1 MKHSTAFQR
10 EIQRTKIKEQD
21 VLFKSRTAFK
31 MSVTTVPLSRTQVDC
46 ITTETSSELAAWPSG
61 CGGGF
66 AIPPREE
73 ELLWLQGKAPCLIS
87 STQFV
92 GLGEKPSFHLESHE
106 GIFKELAI
114 VLLLAKARVCVQ
126 NKKDEV
132 HFCNL
137 C

>member
-1 MKHSTAFQR
+1 MKHSTVFQR

-31 MSVTTVPLSRTQVDC
+31 MSVTTVLLSRTQVNC
-46 ITTETSSELAAWPSG
+46 VTTETSSELAAWSSG

-66 AIPPREE
+66 AIPPR
-73 ELLWLQGKAPCLIS
+73 LQGKAPHPIS

-92 GLGEKPSFHLESHE
+92 GFGGKPSFHLESHE
-106 GIFKELAI
+106 GILKELAI
-114 VLLLAKARVCVQ
+114 VLLRAQARVCVQ
-126 NKKDEV
+126 NRKDEV

>member
-31 MSVTTVPLSRTQVDC
+31 TSVTTVPLSRTQVDC
-46 ITTETSSELAAWPSG
+46 VTTETSSEPAARPSG

-66 AIPPREE
+66 ASQGGRASLAE
-73 ELLWLQGKAPCLIS
+73 GKAPCLIS

-92 GLGEKPSFHLESHE
+92 GLGEKPSFLLESHE
-106 GIFKELAI
+106 GIFKELAV
-114 VLLLAKARVCVQ
+114 VLLLAEARVCVQ
-126 NKKDEV
+126 NRKDEV
-132 HFCNL
+132 HFCSL